1 MLEVHLLGQFDVR
14 RGQEAVEIPSRPAQ
28 SLLAYLILSAGTSHR
43 REKLA
48 GLLWPDANEENARS
62 NLRHALWRLR
72 KAIGGEHL
80 DADKISISFDKE
92 SEYWLDAALMERGDG
107 AERSSEELLKIVTNY
122 GGELLPGFYDDWVI
136 LERERY
142 RSLFKGKIQALLNR
156 LVEEQKWAHVLEWG
170 ERWLA
175 LGQVPEPAYR
185 ALMIAYSGLGD
196 AAGMAA
202 VYKRCIQALQAELGV
217 EPSEETVALYE
228 QLKEGG
234 GPVSTLGV
242 KVAAP
247 VGDSVAAVHSLLD
260 QWRAQGVEV
269 LDLPSLAIVQASLG
283 EFPVGDEDASLL
295 IRSALHHAV
304 EVEPWLERAKSE
316 DVAVEALMDVYDTH
330 PKPLVRGRIVN
341 ALKTLETDVVGEA
354 TYRIA
359 IEDDAPN
366 VRSEAAIDA
375 SSRGNLKGVLEQL
388 LVDVNTKNSASALA
402 AFVAVADEVGL
413 PEGIGPYPKLSVWVA
428 LAQRRWRA
436 NSEAI
441 RRQIVR
447 AGLGGAIA
455 MALVGIVQILPAT
468 VLNPAFFDETVE
480 LMPIAMTMI
489 AGALLGLFW
498 GGLQGIAIGLHMG
511 LTDVLWRGTSHPK
524 WRLFF
529 AGLAGL
535 TYSIIY
541 ILLSI
546 SGGFSPEAGPEI
558 YIPLYLLYG
567 FFLGMALSLIVPEL
581 GLSSPTRR
589 QIQRSLWASSII
601 AILSIPL
608 ELLVYPVDY
617 VSAISLDLI
626 FAIIFPLGIALA
638 LRSRVALVVESISS

>member
-14 RGQEAVEIPSRPAQ
+14 VGQETVEIPSRPAQ

-48 GLLWPDANEENARS
+48 GLLWPDASEENARS

-72 KAIGGEHL
+72 KAIGGEYL
-80 DADKISISFDKE
+80 DADKISISFEKE
-92 SEYWLDAALMERGDG
+92 SEYWLDASLMERGDG
-107 AERSSEELLKIVTNY
+107 AERSSEELLQIVSNY

-142 RSLFKGKIQALLNR
+142 RSLFEGKIQALLDR
-156 LVEEQKWAHVLEWG
+156 LVEERNWTQVLEWG

-196 AAGMAA
+196 SAGMAG
-202 VYKRCIQALQAELGV
+202 VYKRCIKALQEELGV
-217 EPSEETVALYE
+217 EPSDETRTLYE

-234 GPVSTLGV
+234 GPISALGV
-242 KVAAP
+242 KVAPP

-260 QWRAQGVEV
+260 QWRAQGIEV
-269 LDLPSLAIVQASLG
+269 LDLASLAIVQANLG
-283 EFPVGDEDASLL
+283 EFPLEDEDASLL

-304 EVEPWLERAKSE
+304 EVEPWVERAKSE
-316 DVAVEALMDVYDTH
+316 DVAVGALMEVYDTY
-330 PKPLVRGRIVN
+330 PKPRIRGRIME
-341 ALKTLETDVVGEA
+341 ALKSLEADAATDA
-354 TYRIA
+354 LLRIT
-359 IEDDAPN
+359 IKDDAPG
-366 VRSEAAIDA
+366 VRSEAAVEVA
-375 SSRGNLKGVLEQL
+375 SKGNLQEVLDRL
-388 LVDVNTKNSASALA
+388 LEEVNSQGSVSALS

-413 PEGIGPYPKLSVWVA
+413 PEDIGPYPKFTVWIA

-455 MALVGIVQILPAT
+455 MALVGIVQIVPGT
-468 VLNPAFFDETVE
+468 VLNPEFFDETVE

-498 GGLQGIAIGLHMG
+498 GGLQGIATGLNLG
-511 LTDVLWRGTSHPK
+511 FTDAMWKGKSHPK
-524 WRLFF
+524 LRLFF

-535 TYSIIY
+535 TYSMIY
-541 ILLSI
+541 IILSL

-558 YIPLYLLYG
+558 YIPLYLVYG
-567 FFLGMALSLIVPEL
+567 FCLGMALSLIVPQL
-581 GLSSPTRR
+581 GVPSPTRR
-589 QIQRSLWASSII
+589 QLRRSLWASGII
-601 AILSIPL
+601 AILSVPL
-608 ELLVYPVDY
+608 EFLVYPVEY
-617 VSAISLDLI
+617 VAAISLDLI
-626 FAIIFPLGIALA
+626 FALIFPLGIAIA
-638 LRSRVALVVESISS
+638 LRSRERLVGETV